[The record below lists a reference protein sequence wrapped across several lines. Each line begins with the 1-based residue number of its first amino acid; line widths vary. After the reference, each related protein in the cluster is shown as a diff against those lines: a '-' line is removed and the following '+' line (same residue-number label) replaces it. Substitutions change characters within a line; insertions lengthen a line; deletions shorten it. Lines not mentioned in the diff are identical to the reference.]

1 MAAGKETSYSKVDEN
16 EIDLITIAATDF
28 LFENSRK
35 NVVAFLEK
43 DETFKKQCE
52 RSQEIIMKYFVI
64 KVVDATV

>member
-1 MAAGKETSYSKVDEN
+1 MAAGKETSYSKIDEN

-35 NVVAFLEK
+35 NIVAFLEK

-52 RSQEIIMKYFVI
+52 RSQ
-64 KVVDATV
+64 

>member
-1 MAAGKETSYSKVDEN
+1 MAAGKETSYSKIDEN

-52 RSQEIIMKYFVI
+52 HSQEIIMKYFVI